1 MMSKVLVPLDGSKL
15 SEALLPLGARL
26 VTGSCGSIVL
36 MHAVIPSEYFS
47 VTAAQYVHQERR
59 RTAKY
64 FDQLAERISD
74 GEFGVETR
82 ILTGEASREIVAE
95 AKRSHVDLIAM
106 ASHGRSG
113 VREWPFGSIAERVLR
128 NTNLPVLV
136 FRGMVKPSYAIRK
149 ILIALDGSEDA
160 QEVLGPAADLATVF
174 GASLI
179 LAHVGKKYPLIM
191 PTAEKFLI
199 QRRCRF

>member
-1 MMSKVLVPLDGSKL
+1 M
-15 SEALLPLGARL
+15 
-26 VTGSCGSIVL
+26 
-36 MHAVIPSEYFS
+36 
-47 VTAAQYVHQERR
+47 HQERR

-106 ASHGRSG
+106 TSHGRSG

-128 NTNLPVLV
+128 STNLPVLV
-136 FRGMVKPSYAIRK
+136 FRGIVKPSFAIRK

-174 GASLI
+174 GASLV

-191 PTAEKFLI
+191 PTAERFLI
-199 QRRCRF
+199 QRHCRFEKRLLKGEPAEALLRAVETERADVLGLTTTGHTR